1 MTRKRKPPPSA
12 ADAAAAMAGN
22 DKTNGGNGSS
32 PAPGNE
38 PPAEPAPL
46 NPVSH
51 LLIQLSHIFAAV
63 PQTVKDER
71 AAFIMAQVEMARF
84 VRGAARETQDM
95 SLWEAQ
101 LRLSELA
108 WALSDLDNGR
118 TAPVLERTKRKAGS
132 APDGSVKWT
141 KRVRVLAI
149 QYALHQSGMAMEA
162 AAKDIAARRPD
173 LERLMTRG
181 KNLPDTI
188 LNWRRKLEE
197 AQSGD
202 FLWKFSRQ
210 MLDMEETLRR
220 LVQSTEW
227 RQRAYILLAR
237 IRP

>member
-1 MTRKRKPPPSA
+1 M
-12 ADAAAAMAGN
+12 N
-22 DKTNGGNGSS
+22 DEQT
-32 PAPGNE
+32 
-38 PPAEPAPL
+38 PPATEPAPL

-51 LLIQLSHIFAAV
+51 LLIELSRVFAAV
-63 PQTVKDER
+63 PQTVEDER
-71 AAFIMAQVEMARF
+71 AAYIRAQVEIARF
-84 VRGAARETQDM
+84 VGGRHARPRTWACGRHNCGYPSWHGPSATLTTGGWPPCCKGQSAKPEVPQMAASSGRSAFGSWPSNTPCT
-95 SLWEAQ
+95 SLEWPWRRQ
-101 LRLSELA
+101 Q
-108 WALSDLDNGR
+108 R
-118 TAPVLERTKRKAGS
+118 TSLPG
-132 APDGSVKWT
+132 
-141 KRVRVLAI
+141 
-149 QYALHQSGMAMEA
+149 
-162 AAKDIAARRPD
+162 RPD
-173 LERLMTRG
+173 LKRLMTRG